1 MYLKRTK
8 IVCTL
13 GPSSDSVSE
22 ILKLVQSGMNVARL
36 NFSHGSYDHHAKL
49 IKNIHEVEKLTEKRI
64 GIIQDL
70 QGPKIRLGT
79 LPQEGLTVKKTDTF
93 ILTSQKITGKQNNKT
108 IIIPIQLKNFTKT
121 LKKSGSVLINDGL
134 IEAKILEVGKDK
146 IKCRIISGGLIK
158 SHAGVSF
165 PGSAI
170 NIPPITEKDKKDL
183 KFGLQQNVDYV
194 ALSFVKSAEDIK
206 NLRKLIR
213 KSSKDTKII
222 AKIERHAAVIN
233 LKEIIKESDGIMVAR
248 GDLGMDIPP
257 EQVPIVQKRIIR
269 LSNKFAKPVITAT
282 EVLLSM
288 VVSPRATRAEISD
301 AANAVFDH
309 TDAIMLSN
317 ESAVGKF
324 PSRAARTLSKVSE
337 TVEQELQKYEELLP
351 IIQNKQISGNENLD
365 CLNACELAMNT
376 KANFLVVYTS
386 DGSSAREIAK
396 YRTYTP
402 IIVITETEKTA
413 RELTL
418 VWGLNKI
425 FTSKIGKNEKEKIN
439 KIVALLKQ
447 KKEVKKG
454 QKLVIICSASSKEK
468 LISNIT
474 I

>member
-1 MYLKRTK
+1 
-8 IVCTL
+8 
-13 GPSSDSVSE
+13 
-22 ILKLVQSGMNVARL
+22 
-36 NFSHGSYDHHAKL
+36 
-49 IKNIHEVEKLTEKRI
+49 
-64 GIIQDL
+64 
-70 QGPKIRLGT
+70 
-79 LPQEGLTVKKTDTF
+79 
-93 ILTSQKITGKQNNKT
+93 
-108 IIIPIQLKNFTKT
+108 
-121 LKKSGSVLINDGL
+121 
-134 IEAKILEVGKDK
+134 
-146 IKCRIISGGLIK
+146 
-158 SHAGVSF
+158 
-165 PGSAI
+165 
-170 NIPPITEKDKKDL
+170 
-183 KFGLQQNVDYV
+183 
-194 ALSFVKSAEDIK
+194 
-206 NLRKLIR
+206 
-213 KSSKDTKII
+213 
-222 AKIERHAAVIN
+222 
-233 LKEIIKESDGIMVAR
+233 MVAR

-288 VVSPRATRAEISD
+288 VISPRATRAEISD

-324 PSRAARTLSKVSE
+324 PSRAAKTLSKVAE

-351 IIQNKQISGNENLD
+351 ITPSKQISGNENLD

-386 DGSSAREIAK
+386 DGTSAREIAK

-402 IIVITETEKTA
+402 IIVITENEKTA

-425 FTSKIGKNEKEKIN
+425 FTSKISKNEKNKIN
-439 KIVALLKQ
+439 KITTLLKQ

-468 LISNIT
+468 LISNI
-474 I
+474 II

>member
-1 MYLKRTK
+1 MT
-8 IVCTL
+8 
-13 GPSSDSVSE
+13 G
-22 ILKLVQSGMNVARL
+22 
-36 NFSHGSYDHHAKL
+36 
-49 IKNIHEVEKLTEKRI
+49 KRI

-70 QGPKIRLGT
+70 QGPKIRLGVVLET
-79 LPQEGLTVKKTDTF
+79 GLTVKKNDTF
-93 ILTSQKITGKQNNKT
+93 ILTSQKITGNRNRIATSSSHKT
-108 IIIPIQLKNFTKT
+108 TIIPIQLKNFTKT
-121 LKKSGSVLINDGL
+121 LKKGGAVLINDGL

-146 IKCRIISGGLIK
+146 IKCRIICGGLIK
-158 SHAGVSF
+158 SHAGISF
-165 PGSAI
+165 PGSTI
-170 NIPPITEKDKKDL
+170 NIPPITEKDKRDL

-194 ALSFVKSAEDIK
+194 ALSFVKSAKDIK
-206 NLRKLIR
+206 DLRKLIQQTR
-213 KSSKDTKII
+213 SKAEHHSKDTKII

-288 VVSPRATRAEISD
+288 VISPRATRAEISD

-324 PSRAARTLSKVSE
+324 PSRAAKTLSKVAE

-351 IIQNKQISGNENLD
+351 ITPSKQISGNENLD

-386 DGSSAREIAK
+386 DGTSAREIAK

-402 IIVITETEKTA
+402 IIVITENEKTA

-425 FTSKIGKNEKEKIN
+425 FTSKISKNEKNKIN
-439 KIVALLKQ
+439 KITTLLKQ

-468 LISNIT
+468 LISNI
-474 I
+474 II